1 MGANW
6 RGKELDGFVSFKGY
20 EPEVLKETKIRELE
34 QFFIDEGA
42 DSYSLIVHD
51 KDIIEDKVERVV
63 LENGE
68 IVETNPLKTPHIH
81 FVAVFPSQKRGVY
94 MTTWIN
100 KIAKYLGVDV
110 RAVTLERLTSED
122 GAIQYLIH
130 KKNPEKW
137 QYDIHDIVTSYSLD
151 DLRII
156 MDRDVQSYSLDFVLV
171 NIDNS
176 STLRELIKKIG
187 LKVYEGHRNVIRD
200 LWNDRMSKESYSLDI
215 EEFQERAG
223 L

>member
-20 EPEVLKETKIRELE
+20 DPEELRTKKIIEFE

-42 DSYSLIVHD
+42 ESYSLIVHD
-51 KDIIEDKVERVV
+51 KDIEFDKVERQV

-68 IVETNPLKTPHIH
+68 IVEINPLKTPHIH

-100 KIAKYLGVDV
+100 KIAKALSVDV
-110 RAVTLERLTSED
+110 RAVTLDRLTSED

-130 KKNPEKW
+130 KKNPDKW
-137 QYDIHDIVTSYSLD
+137 HYAIEEIVSSYSLE
-151 DLRII
+151 DLKII
-156 MDRDVQSYSLDFVLV
+156 MEREVQSYSLDLVLTM
-171 NIDNS
+171 IDSS

-200 LWNDRMSKESYSLDI
+200 LWNDRMSKESYSLDV
-215 EEFQERAG
+215 EDFQERVG
-223 L
+223 I